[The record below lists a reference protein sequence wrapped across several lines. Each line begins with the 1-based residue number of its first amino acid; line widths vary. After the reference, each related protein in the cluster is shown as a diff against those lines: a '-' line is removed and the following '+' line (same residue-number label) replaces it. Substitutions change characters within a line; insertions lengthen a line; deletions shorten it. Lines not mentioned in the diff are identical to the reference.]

1 MDSNSNDSNNLKNC
15 IREKNSEQYKLII
28 TPFKTKLRD
37 EQDSEYCKFI
47 TSTIQDMFEDNKENL
62 FGKLNALRFLRECIA
77 LNNDLFNTQY
87 V

>member
-1 MDSNSNDSNNLKNC
+1 
-15 IREKNSEQYKLII
+15 
-28 TPFKTKLRD
+28 
-37 EQDSEYCKFI
+37 
-47 TSTIQDMFEDNKENL
+47 MFEDNKENL